1 MISNDGA
8 PFSVRTANQTA
19 AVIGPDADFEARWAA
34 WVARGRVHEQ
44 LVRRKFVVWAS
55 VLATAVAVAYTF
67 LRT

>member
-19 AVIGPDADFEARWAA
+19 AVIGPDAEFAARWAA
-34 WVARGRVHEQ
+34 WVAHGRDHEQ